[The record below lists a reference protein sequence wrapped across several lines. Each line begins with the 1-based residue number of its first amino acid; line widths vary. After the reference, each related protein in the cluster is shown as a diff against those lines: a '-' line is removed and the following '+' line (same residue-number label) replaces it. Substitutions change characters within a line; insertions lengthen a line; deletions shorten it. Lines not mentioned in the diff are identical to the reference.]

1 MITFYLQ
8 REHRSVQ
15 LDVLLPTATTGLM
28 GRKEH
33 HFSLFP
39 VTLISGHRKN
49 LLIHSLWENHTGE
62 LKEFDS
68 SFYVYVSL

>member
-8 REHRSVQ
+8 REHGSAQ
-15 LDVLLPTATTGLM
+15 LDVVLFPTATTGLM

-33 HFSLFP
+33 HFFLFP
-39 VTLISGHRKN
+39 LFSGNRKN
-49 LLIHSLWENHTGE
+49 LLIRSLWGNLAGE

-68 SFYVYVSL
+68 SSYVCVSL